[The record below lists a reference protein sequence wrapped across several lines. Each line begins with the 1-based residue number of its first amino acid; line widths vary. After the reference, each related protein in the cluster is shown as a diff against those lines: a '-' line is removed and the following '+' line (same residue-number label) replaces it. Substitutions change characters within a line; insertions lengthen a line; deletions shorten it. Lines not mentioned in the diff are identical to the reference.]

1 MNWKNVL
8 SLMQVDRKS
17 GRLIRGRKLTKYR
30 ENRFLAYWPYWTALG
45 VGVAAGL
52 IGGVAYNSL
61 SAADISGIGDIREG
75 ALSLFLSLP
84 TLVLIYSFVFTL
96 FQQIQRSGVRASSQ
110 VPYWLPVTWQEH
122 TLASI
127 LASLMGFPLA
137 SVVFIATAIITF
149 SPFSG
154 LIIPAVSTSL
164 AVVAAAFM
172 ASATTE
178 VFRVLQVRFIG
189 AVYKSTGRAA
199 VWVRFAGSLVFF
211 IVFYIL
217 YFYVFYGS
225 GIVTF
230 IQSVTSVQTVAWFVP
245 FVWPGLALFFSFM
258 SGELLVGLAFMAVS
272 LLFIVGLFFFA
283 TSLNRRFGLYEPPAI
298 TVSRGVYAPKTG
310 MLGRLGFSSLEAA
323 LIRKDLKAFTRRREL
338 MSIFIFPI
346 IMIIIPFFQTIGS
359 TGSSGVPDVFQV
371 STYLTVYTFAF
382 PASAMAMS
390 LGNFMIGEEGQGIW
404 RIFASPISPRSLVK
418 SKFFFII
425 LFALIVLAITSLIG
439 AVIYQPTFKVTIIAL
454 LEGIFLVFALG
465 TISLSNGIKGADFT
479 ETPRPR
485 MIRQR
490 TAILN
495 FIVCGLAGLGVL
507 SPFIPYVIST
517 TLSAFMPSLGTFPYL
532 DPYLATALSA
542 VIATVIAVI
551 FYRIT
556 LNTAREFLS
565 KAQI

>member
-17 GRLIRGRKLTKYR
+17 GRLIRGRKLTRYR

-45 VGVAAGL
+45 VGLAAGL
-52 IGGVAYNSL
+52 LAGVAYNFVAASDA
-61 SAADISGIGDIREG
+61 SAVGDFKDG
-75 ALSLFLSLP
+75 ALSLFFSLP
-84 TLVLIYSFVFTL
+84 TLVLIYSLVFTL
-96 FQQIQRSGVRASSQ
+96 FQQIQRSGVRTSAQ

-137 SVVFIATAIITF
+137 SVVFIATATIAF

-154 LIIPAVSTSL
+154 LVVPAVSTSL

-178 VFRVLQVRFIG
+178 VFRILQVRFIG

-230 IQSVTSVQTVAWFVP
+230 IQNVASVQTVAWFVP
-245 FVWPGLALFFSFM
+245 FVWPSLTLFYSFM
-258 SGELLVGLAFMAVS
+258 SGEVLIGLAFMVVS
-272 LLFIVGLFFFA
+272 ILFITGLFFLA

-338 MSIFIFPI
+338 MAIFIFPI
-346 IMIIIPFFQTIGS
+346 IMIIIPLFQTFGS
-359 TGSSGVPDVFQV
+359 TSASAPFQL
-371 STYLTVYTFAF
+371 STYLAAYTFLF
-382 PASAMAMS
+382 PAAIMAMS
-390 LGNFMIGEEGQGIW
+390 LGNFMVGEEGQSVW
-404 RIFASPISPRSLVK
+404 RLFSSPISAQGLIK
-418 SKFFFII
+418 SKFFFIV
-425 LFALIVLAITSLIG
+425 LFSLIVLAITGTVGS
-439 AVIYQPTFKVTIIAL
+439 VIYHPTARVVVIAL
-454 LEGIFLVFALG
+454 VEGVFLICALG
-465 TISLSNGIKGADFT
+465 ALSLSNGIRGADFT

-485 MIRQR
+485 MIRQS

-495 FIVCGLAGLGVL
+495 FVVCAAAGAGILA
-507 SPFIPYVIST
+507 PFVPYLISS
-517 TLSAFMPSLGTFPYL
+517 TLSTLMPSLGTLPFL
-532 DPYLATALSA
+532 DPYLATVVSA
-542 VIATVIAVI
+542 VIALVLTAI
-551 FYRIT
+551 FYRFA
-556 LNTAREFLS
+556 LKNAREFLS
-565 KAQI
+565 KAEI

>member
-17 GRLIRGRKLTKYR
+17 GRLIRGRKTTRYH

-45 VGVAAGL
+45 VGLAAGL
-52 IGGVAYNSL
+52 LAGVAYNFIAS
-61 SAADISGIGDIREG
+61 SDVSGISSFKDG
-75 ALSLFLSLP
+75 AVSLFFSLP

-127 LASLMGFPLA
+127 LASLMGLPLA
-137 SVVFIATAIITF
+137 SVVLIATAIISF

-154 LIIPAVSTSL
+154 LVVPAVATSL
-164 AVVAAAFM
+164 AVFAAAFM

-199 VWVRFAGSLVFF
+199 VWVRFAGSLMFF
-211 IVFYIL
+211 IVFYFL

-230 IQSVTSVQTVAWFVP
+230 IQSVASIQTVAWFVP
-245 FVWPGLALFFSFM
+245 FVWPGLTLYYSFIG
-258 SGELLVGLAFMAVS
+258 GELLIGLAFLAVS
-272 LLFIVGLFFFA
+272 ILFIVGLFFLA

-310 MLGRLGFSSLEAA
+310 LLGRLGFSSPEAA

-338 MSIFIFPI
+338 MTIFIFPI
-346 IMIIIPFFQTIGS
+346 VVIIIPLFQTFGS
-359 TGSSGVPDVFQV
+359 TGAPSEFPF
-371 STYLTVYTFAF
+371 STYLSAYVFLF
-382 PASAMAMS
+382 PASVMSMS
-390 LGNFMIGEEGQGIW
+390 LGNFMIGEEGQSVW
-404 RIFASPISPRSLVK
+404 RIYASPISARSLVK
-418 SKFFFII
+418 SKYSF
-425 LFALIVLAITSLIG
+425 IVLFSVVVLVITGVIG
-439 AVIYQPTFKVTIIAL
+439 YILYHPTFRAVFIASFV
-454 LEGIFLVFALG
+454 GVFLIFALG
-465 TISLSNGIKGADFT
+465 AISLSNGIGGADFT

-485 MIRQR
+485 MIRQK
-490 TAILN
+490 TVYINMGACALAGMAILAP
-495 FIVCGLAGLGVL
+495 FFPYVL
-507 SPFIPYVIST
+507 SS
-517 TLSAFMPSLGTFPYL
+517 TLSEVVPNLFSGVFL
-532 DPYLATALSA
+532 DPFLALLFSG
-542 VIATVIAVI
+542 VIAVVLAVI
-551 FYRIT
+551 FYRMA
-556 LNTAREFLS
+556 LKNARQLLT
-565 KAQI
+565 KAEI